1 MGKTVWT
8 EAKYGYRVKIDIE
21 RVLDQIIEALPGG
34 VDDVSFGEDEII
46 ISGTHIASCR
56 HWTSPQT
63 LESPAENEFE
73 LEYGIEDMDVKE
85 IVKEALSQAV
95 VTVEMD
101 NLEEVE
107 GDEW

>member
-73 LEYGIEDMDVKE
+73 LEYGIEDADVE
-85 IVKEALSQAV
+85 GTVKEALKLATVS
-95 VTVEMD
+95 VEMD
-101 NLEEVE
+101 EPTEV
-107 GDEW
+107 DEW